1 MNSVHLKEGESVN
14 ANNWKTEFGSN
25 EAAKEMV
32 EHVGKQCS
40 HFVTEEHYKKMQA
53 TSALNSSSNVPQGSS
68 LELAFGEEIFTGR
81 RGHETIAQ

>member
-40 HFVTEEHYKKMQA
+40 HFVTEEHYKKNESYLGTKLQQKR
-53 TSALNSSSNVPQGSS
+53 P
-68 LELAFGEEIFTGR
+68 TGFFSR
-81 RGHETIAQ
+81 ASVWCGNLYRKERA